1 MRHSNSNQKLPI
13 SLKLKAVNP
22 LPSNI
27 KKYFKICKEKLG
39 LIPNVLKSYSH
50 NTDKLNAFTNMY
62 NEIMLGDSGLSK
74 LQREMIAVVV
84 SSINRCHYC
93 QVAHGAS
100 VRELSRNPELGEAL
114 IMNFRTA
121 SISAKE
127 RAMLEFSEKLTLESH
142 KIEEEDRKTLRSNG
156 FSDSDIWDISSV
168 VGFFSMSNRI
178 ASATKMVPNSEYHSK
193 GR

>member
-22 LPSNI
+22 LPLNI

-62 NEIMLGDSGLSK
+62 NQIMLGDSGLSK

-114 IMNFRTA
+114 I
-121 SISAKE
+121 
-127 RAMLEFSEKLTLESH
+127 
-142 KIEEEDRKTLRSNG
+142 EEEDRKTLRSNG

-178 ASATKMVPNSEYHSK
+178 ASATKMVPNAEYHSK

>member
-13 SLKLKAVNP
+13 SLNLKAVNP

-50 NTDKLNAFTNMY
+50 NMDKLNAFTNMY
-62 NEIMLGDSGLSK
+62 NEIMLGHSGLSK

-84 SSINRCHYC
+84 SSLNKCFYC

-100 VRELSRNPELGEAL
+100 TRELSSNPELSEEL
-114 IMNFRTA
+114 IMNYNIANITE
-121 SISAKE
+121 KDKL
-127 RAMLEFSEKLTLESH
+127 MLQFSEKLTLYSH
-142 KIEEEDRKTLRSNG
+142 KIEDNDRDALRKAG
-156 FSDSDIWDISSV
+156 FSDEDIWDIISV
-168 VGFFSMSNRI
+168 VGFFNMSNRI
-178 ASATKMVPNSEYHSK
+178 ASGTKMIPNKEYHSA